1 MKPPASTLKGFQRRY
16 LRGLAHKLNPVV
28 QVGHSGITDA
38 VIAAT
43 NAALLVHELI
53 KVKMEQPEDKKTMAA
68 DLAGQ
73 AGAELCGL
81 VGHVAILYRRHPEKP
96 KIKIPVKP

>member
-1 MKPPASTLKGFQRRY
+1 MVSEASTLKGFQRRY
-16 LRGLAHKLNPVV
+16 LRGLAHKLHPVV

-38 VIAAT
+38 VIAAVG
-43 NAALLVHELI
+43 AALLVHELI
-53 KVKMEQPEDKKTMAA
+53 KVKMEQPEDKKAMAA
-68 DLAGQ
+68 ELAEQ

-96 KIKIPVKP
+96 KIKLPHKA